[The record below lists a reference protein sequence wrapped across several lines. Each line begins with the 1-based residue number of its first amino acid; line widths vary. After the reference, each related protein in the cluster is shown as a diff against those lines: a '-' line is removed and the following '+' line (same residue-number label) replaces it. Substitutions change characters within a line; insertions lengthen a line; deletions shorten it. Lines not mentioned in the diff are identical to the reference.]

1 MTGDKQ
7 SVFDNIIAQ
16 NKAAFERW
24 YQGDPFGYL
33 DIMADEM
40 TYFSPFVNSILDG
53 KSAVYAAVTPAE
65 GQIHSPGFDIIDPK
79 IQLGES
85 IAVLTFILSE
95 LDEGGAQTAGW
106 KVTEVYRDV
115 DDRWQMIHAH
125 FSAVAES

>member
-1 MTGDKQ
+1 MAGDKQ

-16 NKAAFERW
+16 DKAAFERW

-53 KSAVYAAVTPAE
+53 KSTVYAAVAPAE
-65 GQIHSPGFDIIDPK
+65 GQIHTPGFAIIDPK
-79 IQLGES
+79 IQLGED
-85 IAVLTFILSE
+85 IAVFTFILSE
-95 LDEGGAQTAGW
+95 LDESGAQTAGW